1 MTAAELFAPV
11 RGLPAPPERPVR
23 FGAVGLGAPHVH
35 QMCRGLLEAGAELL
49 SLYDPDPALLARFC
63 EAYPQA
69 KPCGSPEEVLA
80 DPALELLVCGAIPA
94 QRAELAVK
102 AMEAGKDV
110 LTDKAP
116 MIRLEQAARVREV
129 RAQTGRHWI
138 VFYGESIHDAPS
150 LFARDLIARG
160 VIGKV
165 LHVEGTGPHRL
176 FPQMRAD
183 WFYEREKT
191 GGILTDLVCHQIHQ
205 FLEFTGAEDAVLD
218 LARVANF
225 HHPQYG
231 DWDDFGDCALTASNG
246 ATGHFRVDWFTPD
259 GLSTWGDG
267 RMTVVGTEGYV
278 ELRKYCDVA
287 REQDPCNV
295 YVVNGEGEF
304 RADVTDLVDL
314 PFFRRVLRDCLDR
327 TCTAQEPERAFRAI
341 ELAIAAQDLA
351 LQKRQ

>member
-1 MTAAELFAPV
+1 MKEELFRPV
-11 RGLPAPPERPVR
+11 GELPAPPEIPVA
-23 FGAVGLGAPHVH
+23 FGAVGLSAPHVH
-35 QMCRGLLEAGAELL
+35 QMCRGLLEAGGELKA
-49 SLYDPDPALLARFC
+49 LYDPDPILLARFSQT
-63 EAYPQA
+63 YPQA
-69 KPCGSPEEVLA
+69 KVCGSAEEL
-80 DPALELLVCGAIPA
+80 LESRDLQLLVCGDVPSR
-94 QRAELAVK
+94 RAELAVR
-102 AMEAGKDV
+102 AMEAGKDI

-116 MIRLEQAARVREV
+116 MITLEQAALV
-129 RAQTGRHWI
+129 RAARQRTGRHWI

-160 VIGKV
+160 GIGRV
-165 LHVEGTGPHRL
+165 FHVEGTGPHRL
-176 FPQMRAD
+176 NPQMRAP

-205 FLEFTGAEDAVLD
+205 FLEFTDSDDAVVD

-231 DWDDFGDCALTASNG
+231 DWDDFGDCVLTAASG
-246 ATGHFRVDWFTPD
+246 AAGHFRVDWFTPD

-267 RMTVVGTEGYV
+267 RMTIVGTEGYV

-287 REQDPCNV
+287 RDQDPCNV

-304 RADVTDLVDL
+304 RADVTPLVAL
-314 PFFRRVLRDCLDR
+314 PFFHRVLRDCLDR
-327 TCTAQEPERAFRAI
+327 TCTAQQPERAFRAI
-341 ELAIAAQDLA
+341 ELAITAQELA